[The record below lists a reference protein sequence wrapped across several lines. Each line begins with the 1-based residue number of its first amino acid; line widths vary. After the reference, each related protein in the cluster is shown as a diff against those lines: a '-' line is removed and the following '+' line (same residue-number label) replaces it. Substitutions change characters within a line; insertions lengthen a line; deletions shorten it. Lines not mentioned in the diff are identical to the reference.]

1 MWSSHI
7 GDQAQSAAF
16 SPDGEAIVIGMSS
29 GRWMVL
35 DASTREIYGLQQVRL
50 DPLISIHLSLEGFSF
65 VSGGGLSHDA
75 KSFSL

>member
-50 DPLISIHLSLEGFSF
+50 GLLILIFI
-65 VSGGGLSHDA
+65 A
-75 KSFSL
+75 